1 MAVDEFTQELR
12 QRQYHVAWILSSQT
26 FEGNKSAFLEEI
38 QKFHEAGRGLMIWGD
53 NDPFYVHAN
62 LILEKLFGFRLMG
75 NTPGTKE
82 LRPGNPRSAGHF
94 GGLPKVCAGIV
105 TLSRGNHH
113 LLPQQGA
120 RRLAGFWHIFQQSS
134 CACGKRSIFR
144 ASRWVFSLL
153 VILLAC
159 QMSP

>member
-105 TLSRGNHH
+105 TLYEGITICYPNKVPEDWLVFGTSSNNHPV
-113 LLPQQGA
+113 LVA
-120 RRLAGFWHIFQQSS
+120 REASS
-134 CACGKRSIFR
+134 ERPGGSFLC
-144 ASRWVFSLL
+144 W
-153 VILLAC
+153 
-159 QMSP
+159 